1 MQDEAPI
8 VTTRPSLPPVPE
20 EQFEV
25 ETTNA
30 TCRSTQT
37 SSIDAGTSC
46 HASASST
53 RASWESLCLK
63 HPIPGLTGK
72 KTVALFVRGP
82 PPPHYSPDM
91 LTNVI
96 QMPVLSYESH
106 EEWQIVFRTITR
118 STREKTPG
126 SLYGRGNAEWI
137 KNNSPGSVRSHK
149 GTDLADIESAAL
161 INGYISPSDDTGPLH
176 CRRTLD
182 QYSYYM
188 LETTE
193 RRDKDQVVYRWA
205 EKQRK
210 ANQPREST
218 SWETSQQGDSTLSR
232 ENLPSDSTLRNSTP
246 IVMIDQLWL
255 WVLPNGTKLHP
266 FALKTNYLFTDNVGT
281 VITSLPNTHR
291 PSEKYNIRTLL
302 SREIERNQKRSAI
315 QGPGDLVGIV
325 LETCLDVMTREG
337 PSGVKLQECFQ
348 SSINAIVSVILRH
361 GI

>member
-1 MQDEAPI
+1 MQDETPI
-8 VTTRPSLPPVPE
+8 VTTRPSLSPVPE
-20 EQFEV
+20 EQLEA

-30 TCRSTQT
+30 TRRSTQT
-37 SSIDAGTSC
+37 SSIDARTSRY
-46 HASASST
+46 ASASST

-63 HPIPGLTGK
+63 HPILGLTGK

-82 PPPHYSPDM
+82 PPPHCSPDM

-106 EEWQIVFRTITR
+106 EEWQTVFRTITR
-118 STREKTPG
+118 ATREKTQG
-126 SLYGRGNAEWI
+126 SLYGRGNVGWI
-137 KNNSPGSVRSHK
+137 KNNSPGSIRSHRDA
-149 GTDLADIESAAL
+149 DLADSESAL

-210 ANQPREST
+210 ANQLRELT
-218 SWETSQQGDSTLSR
+218 SWETSQQGDSTLSL

-266 FALKTNYLFTDNVGT
+266 FALKKTNC
-281 VITSLPNTHR
+281 SLT
-291 PSEKYNIRTLL
+291 
-302 SREIERNQKRSAI
+302 
-315 QGPGDLVGIV
+315 
-325 LETCLDVMTREG
+325 M
-337 PSGVKLQECFQ
+337 
-348 SSINAIVSVILRH
+348 
-361 GI
+361 